1 MKQTLRLAITG
12 MHCAACSARI
22 EKVVGRMAGVQE
34 VAVNLITGRARLVYD
49 EQAVTAADIIAKIE
63 KSGYGAHIADAAWED
78 PGAEVRAAKRRL
90 LIAFVFALPLMIGM
104 VGALTGWWSML
115 PGVAELVLATVV
127 QFGPGLY
134 FYRGA
139 WGALRGGSLNMD
151 VLVVLGTTTAYLY
164 SLYELFGGAGHLYF
178 ETSAWLIT
186 FILLGKYLEAAA
198 KRRTGRA
205 LETLLAAAPARAHR
219 KDGEEITTID
229 AHDVTVGMTL
239 WVKAGEQIPVDG
251 QVSEGAPEVNEAM
264 LTGES
269 MPVEK
274 TVGDTVTGGTVNG
287 ATPFTMTAQAVGAD
301 TVLSQI
307 IRVVA
312 AAQESKAPIQ
322 RLADIVSARFVPAVI
337 SIAALTGVVYYAFFD
352 ATLETALLRTVAVLV
367 IACPCALGLATPTS
381 IMVGSGVGAR
391 SGILFKSAA
400 DLEAAGKLTHIIFD
414 KTGTLTKGEPEVVA
428 LAPQGTMTE
437 KELLALAQ
445 GLESG
450 SGHRLAGAIL
460 AAGQARTIPARRFTE
475 LKETVGKGM
484 SGQYEGATYTI
495 GRAASDDPTAAAWEA
510 QGRTVLAVRRETEVL
525 GLIAVADALREDA
538 AEAIH
543 DLHAQGIETELLSGD
558 NRPTATA
565 IAQSLGIDTVTAEV
579 KPIEKADHVA
589 ARKGGGRLIAMVGDG
604 INDAPA
610 LATAD
615 LGIAIGSG
623 TAVAMD
629 AADIVLLR
637 SRVRDVARSVT
648 LAKETLKNI
657 RQNLFWALI
666 YNMIGIPLAALGY
679 LSPLLAGAAM
689 ALSSVSVVLNALRL
703 QYVSLR

>member
-49 EQAVTAADIIAKIE
+49 EQAVTAVDIIAKIE

-400 DLEAAGKLTHIIFD
+400 DLEEAGKLTHIIFD

-437 KELLALAQ
+437 NDLLALAQ

-475 LKETVGKGM
+475 LKEIVGKGM

>member
-49 EQAVTAADIIAKIE
+49 EQTVTAADIIAKIE

-104 VGALTGWWSML
+104 VGALTGWWPML

-229 AHDVTVGMTL
+229 ANDVTVGMTL
-239 WVKAGEQIPVDG
+239 WVKAGEQVPVDG

-337 SIAALTGVVYYAFFD
+337 SIAALTGIVYYAFFD

-460 AAGQARTIPARRFTE
+460 AAGQARAIPARPFTE

-510 QGRTVLAVRRETEVL
+510 QGRTVLAVRREAEVL

-538 AEAIH
+538 AEAIR

-565 IAQSLGIDTVTAEV
+565 IARSLGIDTVTAEV

-589 ARKGGGRLIAMVGDG
+589 ARKGAGRLVAMVGDG

-623 TAVAMD
+623 TAVAID

-648 LAKETLKNI
+648 LAQATLKNI

>member
-34 VAVNLITGRARLVYD
+34 V
-49 EQAVTAADIIAKIE
+49 AVTAADIIAKIE

-400 DLEAAGKLTHIIFD
+400 DLEEAGKLTHIIFD

-437 KELLALAQ
+437 NDLLALAQ

>member
-49 EQAVTAADIIAKIE
+49 EQTVTAADIIAKIE

-104 VGALTGWWSML
+104 VGALTGWWPML

-198 KRRTGRA
+198 KRRTGQA

-239 WVKAGEQIPVDG
+239 WVKAGEQVPVDG

-269 MPVEK
+269 MPVQK

-322 RLADIVSARFVPAVI
+322 RLADTVSARFVPAVI
-337 SIAALTGVVYYAFFD
+337 SIAALTGIVYYAFFD

-437 KELLALAQ
+437 NELLALAQ

-450 SGHRLAGAIL
+450 SG
-460 AAGQARTIPARRFTE
+460 
-475 LKETVGKGM
+475 
-484 SGQYEGATYTI
+484 
-495 GRAASDDPTAAAWEA
+495 
-510 QGRTVLAVRRETEVL
+510 
-525 GLIAVADALREDA
+525 
-538 AEAIH
+538 
-543 DLHAQGIETELLSGD
+543 
-558 NRPTATA
+558 
-565 IAQSLGIDTVTAEV
+565 
-579 KPIEKADHVA
+579 
-589 ARKGGGRLIAMVGDG
+589 
-604 INDAPA
+604 
-610 LATAD
+610 
-615 LGIAIGSG
+615 
-623 TAVAMD
+623 
-629 AADIVLLR
+629 
-637 SRVRDVARSVT
+637 
-648 LAKETLKNI
+648 
-657 RQNLFWALI
+657 
-666 YNMIGIPLAALGY
+666 
-679 LSPLLAGAAM
+679 
-689 ALSSVSVVLNALRL
+689 
-703 QYVSLR
+703 

>member
-49 EQAVTAADIIAKIE
+49 EQTVTAADIIAKIE

-78 PGAEVRAAKRRL
+78 PGGEVRAAKRRL

-104 VGALTGWWSML
+104 VGALTGWWPML

-269 MPVEK
+269 MPVQK

-337 SIAALTGVVYYAFFD
+337 SIAALTGIVYYAFFD

-400 DLEAAGKLTHIIFD
+400 DLEAAGKLIHIIFD

-428 LAPQGTMTE
+428 LAPQGAMTE
-437 KELLALAQ
+437 TELLALAQ

-450 SGHRLAGAIL
+450 SGHRLAGAIM
-460 AAGQARTIPARRFTE
+460 AAGQARAIPARRFTD
-475 LKETVGKGM
+475 LTETVGKGM

-495 GRAASDDPTAAAWEA
+495 GRAASEDSTAAAWEA
-510 QGRTVLAVRRETEVL
+510 QGRTVLAVRREAEVL

-538 AEAIH
+538 AEAIR

-565 IAQSLGIDTVTAEV
+565 IARSLGIDTVTAEV

-589 ARKGGGRLIAMVGDG
+589 ARKGTGRLVAMVGDG

-623 TAVAMD
+623 TAVAID

>member
-63 KSGYGAHIADAAWED
+63 KSGYGAHIADAAWGD

-400 DLEAAGKLTHIIFD
+400 DLEEAGKLTHIIFD

-437 KELLALAQ
+437 NDLLALAQ

>member
-352 ATLETALLRTVAVLV
+352 ATLETALLRTVAVR
-367 IACPCALGLATPTS
+367 LGT
-381 IMVGSGVGAR
+381 GD
-391 SGILFKSAA
+391 A
-400 DLEAAGKLTHIIFD
+400 DIDHG
-414 KTGTLTKGEPEVVA
+414 
-428 LAPQGTMTE
+428 
-437 KELLALAQ
+437 
-445 GLESG
+445 
-450 SGHRLAGAIL
+450 RL
-460 AAGQARTIPARRFTE
+460 RR
-475 LKETVGKGM
+475 
-484 SGQYEGATYTI
+484 
-495 GRAASDDPTAAAWEA
+495 GRAFGHS
-510 QGRTVLAVRRETEVL
+510 
-525 GLIAVADALREDA
+525 
-538 AEAIH
+538 
-543 DLHAQGIETELLSGD
+543 
-558 NRPTATA
+558 
-565 IAQSLGIDTVTAEV
+565 
-579 KPIEKADHVA
+579 
-589 ARKGGGRLIAMVGDG
+589 
-604 INDAPA
+604 
-610 LATAD
+610 
-615 LGIAIGSG
+615 
-623 TAVAMD
+623 
-629 AADIVLLR
+629 
-637 SRVRDVARSVT
+637 
-648 LAKETLKNI
+648 
-657 RQNLFWALI
+657 F
-666 YNMIGIPLAALGY
+666 
-679 LSPLLAGAAM
+679 
-689 ALSSVSVVLNALRL
+689 
-703 QYVSLR
+703 